1 MSRLRSIRIHE
12 CVAAGESVPRHC
24 RCKGWVYGDDAA
36 EKMVAD
42 GLARWHERTGVRWH
56 STLMLCQ
63 SPHTCP
69 EKPSAYSEGTGIK
82 PTEPQHSNGVVPVV
96 DNSNRV
102 ADEILGPEYDMARGY
117 LPTRSPRQRIEQA
130 RPVRARDG
138 HKDFTDDFLLSASV
152 SDGVKYRDVQVK
164 LFCLGCYQAKRE
176 PTSTVT
182 LRVPADVD
190 ASWKQFWTCRH
201 CCGVGVNPEFKKW
214 YDTHNYVFGMTGRK
228 QQLAYPDNET
238 CSSEDFADE
247 LRHEAELRNDFE
259 GILQDKFI
267 RSLMTAGGDTDAN
280 DTRS

>member
-1 MSRLRSIRIHE
+1 VSRLLPVKIHE
-12 CVAAGESVPRHC
+12 CASPDGSLRAGCHC
-24 RCKGWVYGDDAA
+24 RGRTDEAGATA
-36 EKMVAD
+36 L
-42 GLARWHERTGVRWH
+42 LATGAYRWH
-56 STLMLCQ
+56 SGPGVPRRRTLVSMKNGIPSSGKRSGYMGEGTTAPDQSTKEIFQ
-63 SPHTCP
+63 SPSCT
-69 EKPSAYSEGTGIK
+69 
-82 PTEPQHSNGVVPVV
+82 
-96 DNSNRV
+96 
-102 ADEILGPEYDMARGY
+102 ADDILGPEYDMARGY
-117 LPTRSPRQRIEQA
+117 LPTRSPRQHIEQA

-138 HKDFTDDFLLSASV
+138 HKDFTVDFLLSASV

-214 YDTHNYVFGMTGRK
+214 YDTHNYIFGMTGRK

-238 CSSEDFADE
+238 FTSEDFADE
-247 LRHEAELRNDFE
+247 LKREAALRNHFE

-267 RSLMTAGGDTDAN
+267 RSLMTAEGDTDAN